1 MRVEN
6 EILQNLPSGSFFQE
20 HVPLSLRKIFTD
32 RFTAFGHQGA
42 SRGQPIP
49 ADYTTSE
56 NGYTSK
62 NENGEE
68 LRERSPHVSK
78 IVSWMIRYLNSVVR
92 TVEGIQ

>member
-68 LRERSPHVSK
+68 LRALPARKQDCLFPGGLDIS
-78 IVSWMIRYLNSVVR
+78 
-92 TVEGIQ
+92 TV